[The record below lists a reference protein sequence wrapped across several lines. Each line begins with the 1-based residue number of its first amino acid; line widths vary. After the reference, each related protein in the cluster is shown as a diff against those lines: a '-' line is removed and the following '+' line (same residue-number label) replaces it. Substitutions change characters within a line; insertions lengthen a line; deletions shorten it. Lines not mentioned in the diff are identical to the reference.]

1 MRLSRLLEGRTVATT
16 PGRCGLREA
25 ATRMRELRI
34 GSLLVM
40 DDGRVVGLLTEPD
53 VVDAFARHGA
63 DAERLDVAHVMRRDV
78 PSCRLDDTLEHVM
91 AAMTANGCRYV
102 AVYDESELVGLL
114 SIGDVVK
121 RRLSELE
128 HEARLADSYLL
139 WSR

>member
-1 MRLSRLLEGRTVATT
+1 MRLSRLLEERTVATI

-40 DDGRVVGLLTEPD
+40 GDSHVAGLLTEPD

-63 DAERLDVAHVMRRDV
+63 DAERLTVAQVMRPDV
-78 PSCRLDDTLEHVM
+78 PSCQLDDTLEHVM

-102 AVYDESELVGLL
+102 VVYHGPELVGLL

-121 RRLSELE
+121 RRLAELE
-128 HEARLADSYLL
+128 QEARLADSFLL

>member
-1 MRLSRLLEGRTVATT
+1 MRLSRLLEDRTVVTV

-40 DDGRVVGLLTEPD
+40 SDSLVAGLLTEPD

-63 DAERLDVAHVMRRDV
+63 DAEHLTVAQVMRPDV
-78 PSCRLDDTLEHVM
+78 PGCRLDDTLEHVM

-102 AVYDESELVGLL
+102 AVYDGRELVGLL

-121 RRLSELE
+121 RRLAELE
-128 HEARLADSYLL
+128 QEARLADSFLL